1 MKSWIRKN
9 PLKLTLL
16 NWVLFCPLSGGNAL
30 VLLQELVFKWVV
42 ERLVGGKVLF
52 LGGVL
57 IFWQVI
63 YNFSDIALS
72 HIARLFKSEGT
83 KLGLS

>member
-16 NWVLFCPLSGGNAL
+16 NWVLFCPLGGGSAL
-30 VLLQELVFKWVV
+30 VLLKELVFKRVV
-42 ERLVGGKVLF
+42 KRLVGGKVLF

-63 YNFSDIALS
+63 YNFSDTALS
-72 HIARLFKSEGT
+72 HIARLFQV
-83 KLGLS
+83 

>member
-16 NWVLFCPLSGGNAL
+16 NWVLFCPLGEGNAL
-30 VLLQELVFKWVV
+30 VLLKELVFKRVV
-42 ERLVGGKVLF
+42 KRLVGGKVLF

-63 YNFSDIALS
+63 YNFSDTALS
-72 HIARLFKSEGT
+72 HIARL
-83 KLGLS
+83 LQV

>member
-16 NWVLFCPLSGGNAL
+16 NWVLFCLLGEGIVL
-30 VLLQELVFKWVV
+30 VLLKELVFKWVV
-42 ERLVGGKVLF
+42 KRLVGGKVLF

-63 YNFSDIALS
+63 YNFSDATLS
-72 HIARLFKSEGT
+72 HIARLFQV
-83 KLGLS
+83 

>member
-1 MKSWIRKN
+1 M
-9 PLKLTLL
+9 
-16 NWVLFCPLSGGNAL
+16 LFCPLSGGNAL

-42 ERLVGGKVLF
+42 ERLVGEKVLF

-72 HIARLFKSEGT
+72 HIARLFQV
-83 KLGLS
+83 

>member
-16 NWVLFCPLSGGNAL
+16 NWVLFCPLGGGIVL
-30 VLLQELVFKWVV
+30 VFLQELVFKWVV
-42 ERLVGGKVLF
+42 KRLVGGKVLF

-63 YNFSDIALS
+63 YNFSDTAFS
-72 HIARLFKSEGT
+72 HIARL
-83 KLGLS
+83 LQV

>member
-16 NWVLFCPLSGGNAL
+16 NWVLFCPLGGGIMS
-30 VLLQELVFKWVV
+30 VLLKELVFKRVV

-63 YNFSDIALS
+63 YNFSDTVLS
-72 HIARLFKSEGT
+72 HIARL
-83 KLGLS
+83 LQV

>member
-1 MKSWIRKN
+1 M
-9 PLKLTLL
+9 
-16 NWVLFCPLSGGNAL
+16 LFCPLGGGNAL
-30 VLLQELVFKWVV
+30 VPLKELVFKWVV
-42 ERLVGGKVLF
+42 ERLVGEKVLF

-72 HIARLFKSEGT
+72 HIARLFQV
-83 KLGLS
+83 